1 MMGVPLTEP
10 GFGLGRAGRAVARN
24 LGWLLASKGVL
35 AVLSLFYLGFA
46 ARALGVTGFGRFALI
61 TGAAQALATLVA
73 FQSWKV
79 IVQYGVG
86 LVRTGDEVGL
96 ARLLKGAAILD
107 LLSAVIGSV
116 VAVIILEIWSEQ
128 LGISPTLKR
137 ATLIFAVV
145 QVITIRSTPLGIL
158 RLRDQLP
165 RSAMADSATAVA
177 RFVGAGLV
185 TLIHPTVQG
194 FMVVWALAEIVTSGI
209 YWTMVACGGDL
220 ALLKRGGNVGRLL
233 RDHPGIVRFA
243 LSTNASATLALSSKQ
258 VPLLAVGAVLGPSAA
273 GVFRLAGQLAQGLAK
288 VSQLVA
294 RAAFSEIVR
303 AVQGRD
309 RRGVRRLLLRSVGAS
324 LLGGLLILLIVVLIG
339 EPVLTLVAGR
349 EVKGGYPILVAMA
362 AAGCVEFAATTFDTV
377 MTARGEAGTV
387 FVIRCVG
394 VAVLAA
400 VAVVAM
406 PLFGATGMA
415 AAVLIGSLAAV
426 LLMAVVCWWRL
437 RPDAEPEIA

>member
-1 MMGVPLTEP
+1 MVSAPLTQP
-10 GFGLGRAGRAVARN
+10 GFGLGRAGRAVIRN

-46 ARALGVTGFGRFALI
+46 ARALGVNGFGRFALI

-86 LVRTGDEVGL
+86 LVRSGDDTGL
-96 ARLLKGAAILD
+96 ARLFKGAAILD
-107 LLSAVIGSV
+107 LLSAVVGSV

-128 LGISPTLKR
+128 LGIGPTLKR

-158 RLRDQLP
+158 RLRDQFP
-165 RSAMADSATAVA
+165 RSAMADSATAVT

-194 FMVVWALAEIVTSGI
+194 FMVVWALAEIVTAGI
-209 YWTMVACGGDL
+209 YWTIVARSGDL
-220 ALLKRGGNVGRLL
+220 RLL
-233 RDHPGIVRFA
+233 RRGGDVRRLLSDHPGIVAFA
-243 LSTNASATLALSSKQ
+243 LSTNASATLALSTKQ
-258 VPLLAVGAVLGPSAA
+258 APLLAVGAVLGPAAA
-273 GVFRLAGQLAQGLAK
+273 GAFRLAGQLAQGLAK
-288 VSQLVA
+288 VAQLVA
-294 RAAFSEIVR
+294 RAAFPEIVR
-303 AVQGRD
+303 AVQATD
-309 RRGVRRLLLRSVGAS
+309 RRGVRRLLRRTVGAS
-324 LLGGLLILLIVVLIG
+324 ALGGLLILAVVVVVGDPL
-339 EPVLTLVAGR
+339 LTLVAGR
-349 EVKGGYPILVAMA
+349 EVKSGYAILVAMA
-362 AAGCVEFAATTFDTV
+362 AAGCVEFAATAFDTV

-387 FVIRCVG
+387 FVIRCAG

-400 VAVVAM
+400 CAVVAV
-406 PLFGATGMA
+406 PLFGPAGMA
-415 AAVLIGSLAAV
+415 AAVLVGSLAVV

-437 RPDAEPEIA
+437 RPEAE